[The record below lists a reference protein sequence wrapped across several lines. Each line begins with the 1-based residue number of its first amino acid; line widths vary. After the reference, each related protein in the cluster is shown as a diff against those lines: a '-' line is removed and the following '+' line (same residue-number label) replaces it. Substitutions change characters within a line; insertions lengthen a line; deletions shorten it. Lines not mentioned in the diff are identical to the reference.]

1 MEIETKILLAQQL
14 NEQMAPLSLVGRISL
29 IGEKFPKAV
38 FTTSLGLEDQVVTW
52 AIAAIAQQTRSIR
65 IATLR
70 TGRLFLTTVKLLAK
84 TKKHFALDIIEY
96 APDANELKDYLKKY
110 SLNGFYESKQAR
122 LACCFVRK
130 IAPLKRALS
139 GADAWVTGLRKE
151 QSVNR
156 SNIVFAQYDS
166 EYNLIKLNPLADLS
180 LAELTKIISEN
191 NIPINPLHKKNYPSI
206 GCEPCTRAIKQGEDE
221 RAGRWW
227 WEKDDKRECGLHLP
241 QSAPSPI
248 SIQHSET

>member
-1 MEIETKILLAQQL
+1 MDKNTKIILAERL
-14 NEQMAPLSLVGRISL
+14 NEQIAPLSLVKRISL
-29 IGEKFPKAV
+29 ISENFPKAV

-52 AIAAIAQQTRSIR
+52 AIAQQTRLIK
-65 IATLR
+65 IVTLR

-96 APDANELKDYLKKY
+96 FPDANELKDYINKY

-130 IAPLKRALS
+130 VAPLKRALNN
-139 GADAWVTGLRKE
+139 ADAWITGLRKS
-151 QSVNR
+151 QSNNR
-156 SNIVFAQYDS
+156 SDIVFAQYDS
-166 EYNLIKLNPLADLS
+166 ENDLIKFNPLADLS
-180 LAELTKIISEN
+180 LEEITKIISEN

-206 GCEPCTRAIKQGEDE
+206 GCEPCTRAIKPFEDE

-227 WEKDDKRECGLHLP
+227 WENDDKRECGLHLP
-241 QSAPSPI
+241 DVAPSFI
-248 SIQHSET
+248 SVQQRENQ